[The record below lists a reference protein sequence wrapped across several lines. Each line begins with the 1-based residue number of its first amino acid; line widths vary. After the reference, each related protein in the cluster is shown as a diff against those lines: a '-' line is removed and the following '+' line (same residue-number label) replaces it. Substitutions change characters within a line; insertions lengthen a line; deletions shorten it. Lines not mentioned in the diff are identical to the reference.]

1 MNNFLLKVDS
11 YKYWTNT
18 LGVARAFLALCTLV
32 NIVFNYNVFLKSKI
46 DNFNIF
52 YYLEGDIGKIFS
64 ILILLTVISGYFPR
78 YTCIPHWWVA
88 FSYFRGSFLV
98 EGGDQLAAILTF
110 LLIPIMLGDT
120 RINHYTINEQ
130 KPKKYIFKAM
140 AFYSYLL
147 ILIQVSF
154 LYLQASV
161 SKLSGEE
168 WSNGTAVYYWLND
181 SLFGIEKHYFNK
193 ITFLFSNNKIMF
205 LLNFMPLLIEFF
217 LFLLIFVMD
226 KKKVVKIGFILGIFL
241 HLSFSLS
248 FGLISFGFSM
258 TGALILYIY
267 AWRKDFNIEKLY
279 FNMFKIKRLLK
290 K

>member
-1 MNNFLLKVDS
+1 MNNLIIKIES

-32 NIVFNYNVFLKSKI
+32 NIIFNYDVFIKTKI

-64 ILILLTVISGYFPR
+64 ILILIIVILGYFPR

-88 FSYFRGSFLV
+88 FSYFRGSSLI

-110 LLIPIMLGDT
+110 LLIPIMIGDT
-120 RINHYTINEQ
+120 RINHYNINEQ
-130 KPKKYIFKAM
+130 KPNKYIFKVI

-147 ILIQVSF
+147 ILIQISF
-154 LYLQASV
+154 LYLQASI

-181 SLFGIEKHYFNK
+181 SLFGIEKHSFNK
-193 ITFLFSNNKIMF
+193 ITYLFSNNIIMF
-205 LLNFMPLLIEFF
+205 LLNFIPLIIEFF
-217 LFLLIFVMD
+217 LFTLIFVMD
-226 KKKVVKIGFILGIFL
+226 RKKVVKIGFILGVLL
-241 HLSFSLS
+241 HFSFSIS

-267 AWRKDFNIEKLY
+267 AWRENI
-279 FNMFKIKRLLK
+279 KINI
-290 K
+290 